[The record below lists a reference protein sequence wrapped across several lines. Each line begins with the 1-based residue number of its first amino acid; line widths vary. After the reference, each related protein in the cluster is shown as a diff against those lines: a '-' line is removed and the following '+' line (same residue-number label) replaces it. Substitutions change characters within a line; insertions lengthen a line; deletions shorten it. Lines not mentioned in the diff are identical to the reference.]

1 MHQPSP
7 VPSVSPVIYKG
18 SRGGQRVRAIHHPF
32 PQSTI
37 RDLCKAHRDYG
48 RDSPYFRGLLRSDL
62 DAAVVIPADLRQLFS
77 CLLDSTEFKLWVA
90 AWRQQ
95 LREALPSLLRDP
107 ETAVDDNGNPLTLEH
122 LMGEGRW
129 ADPSDQTS
137 DIPIKALQIVKE
149 HAVSAFFGMVPDG
162 PVIPY
167 YKIMQGSK
175 ESFTKF
181 VERLTRAIEVQVTE
195 VAVRDG
201 ILREMVFANANNMCR
216 SAILS
221 LPLDPPPTL
230 PDMLRVCQLKVPYM
244 QGNDRE
250 GKSITPRVSAVS
262 GTQGL
267 TRRPHE
273 PYRLR
278 LTEALHLRTAD
289 WTFLSINTKEQGA
302 WPVQGKELVI
312 IGDCKY
318 TPQEVE
324 ILPGVLVNNPGDLVL
339 WLRCT
344 HPPTFIPKGQ
354 VMAQIIPT
362 RGPNNTPVT
371 CPVQAITKER
381 PRVDYYKEPLLG
393 RDIMSQWG
401 VKIDIPDPSM
411 EISTASIDEHPTKK
425 LNWLTN
431 EPVWVE
437 QWPLSKPKLKALE
450 ELMKEQLAKGHIVE
464 TDSPWNSPVFVIQK
478 PEKDKW
484 RLLQDLRQI
493 NNVIEDMGSLQPGMP
508 SPTMLPQNWQLA
520 VIDIKDCFFQIPLHP
535 DDAPCFAFSVP
546 TINREA
552 PRRRYHWR
560 VLPQG
565 MKNSPVICQWYV
577 ASLLSPVRAAA
588 GQAIIYH
595 YMDDVLVCAPNDDML
610 SHVLG
615 LTVDALVAA
624 GFELQEEKVQ
634 RMPPW
639 KYLGLEIRKRTIVPQ
654 KLAIKTKVSSLVD
667 VHQLCGALNWVRPWL
682 GLTTN
687 DLAPLFNLL
696 KGGEELSSPRV
707 LTPEAEKALEKVQD
721 AMSKRQAHR
730 FDPELP
736 FKFIIMGKLPHL
748 HGMIFQ
754 WRNIPKKDR
763 EGNDPLSIIEWVFL
777 SHQRSKRMTRPQ
789 ELVAEL
795 IRKARF
801 RIRELAGCDFECIHI
816 PIGLRSG
823 QISKAMLEHL
833 LQENEA
839 LQFALDSFTGQISIH
854 RPAHKI
860 FNSEVKF
867 VLSLKEVRSR
877 RPLKALTVFT
887 DASGRSHKSV
897 MTWKDPQT
905 QQWEADI
912 AEVEGSPQVAELA
925 AVVRA
930 FERFPEPFNLV
941 TDSAYVAGVVSRA
954 DQAILQEVSNIA
966 LYDLLSKLVRL
977 VSHREQP
984 YFVMH
989 TRSHTD
995 LPGFIA
1001 EGNRKADALAA
1012 PAEMAPLPNIFMQ
1025 AKLSHQLFHQNA
1037 PGLVRREKAGD
1048 AIKHLIHAFSF
1059 MGIPRELKTDNGPA
1073 YKSRELRSFLQQ
1085 WGVEHKTGIPH
1096 SPTGQAMV
1104 ERTHGTIKRVLH
1116 QQQRVLRTESPS
1128 VRLARAL
1135 FTINFLNCS
1144 YEGLNPPIVQHFGA
1158 SSLFGVKE
1166 RPQVMVRDPGSGGTE
1181 GPHDLVTWGR
1191 GYACVSTPTGPK
1203 WIPAKWV
1210 RPYVPKSPGSG
1221 KTGSPQVT
1229 VAAWRRKRKTSIEED

>member
-7 VPSVSPVIYKG
+7 VPSVSPVVYKG

-62 DAAVVIPADLRQLFS
+62 DAAVVIPADLKQLFS

-137 DIPIKALQIVKE
+137 DIPIKALQIARE

-162 PVIPY
+162 PVVPY
-167 YKIMQGSK
+167 YKIMQGAK

-195 VAVRDG
+195 VVP
-201 ILREMVFANANNMCR
+201 ILVTSSR
-216 SAILS
+216 
-221 LPLDPPPTL
+221 
-230 PDMLRVCQLKVPYM
+230 
-244 QGNDRE
+244 
-250 GKSITPRVSAVS
+250 
-262 GTQGL
+262 
-267 TRRPHE
+267 HE

-289 WTFLSINTKEQGA
+289 WTFLSINIKEQGA
-302 WPVQGKELVI
+302 WQVQGKELVI
-312 IGDCKY
+312 IGD
-318 TPQEVE
+318 
-324 ILPGVLVNNPGDLVL
+324 
-339 WLRCT
+339 
-344 HPPTFIPKGQ
+344 
-354 VMAQIIPT
+354 
-362 RGPNNTPVT
+362 
-371 CPVQAITKER
+371 
-381 PRVDYYKEPLLG
+381 
-393 RDIMSQWG
+393 S
-401 VKIDIPDPSM
+401 
-411 EISTASIDEHPTKK
+411 
-425 LNWLTN
+425 
-431 EPVWVE
+431 
-437 QWPLSKPKLKALE
+437 
-450 ELMKEQLAKGHIVE
+450 
-464 TDSPWNSPVFVIQK
+464 
-478 PEKDKW
+478 
-484 RLLQDLRQI
+484 
-493 NNVIEDMGSLQPGMP
+493 
-508 SPTMLPQNWQLA
+508 
-520 VIDIKDCFFQIPLHP
+520 
-535 DDAPCFAFSVP
+535 
-546 TINREA
+546 
-552 PRRRYHWR
+552 
-560 VLPQG
+560 
-565 MKNSPVICQWYV
+565 
-577 ASLLSPVRAAA
+577 A

-639 KYLGLEIRKRTIVPQ
+639 KYLGLKIGKRTIVPQ
-654 KLAIKTKVSSLVD
+654 KLAIKTKVSSLAD

-763 EGNDPLSIIEWVFL
+763 EGNDPLSIMEWVFL
-777 SHQRSKRMTRPQ
+777 NHQRSKRMTRPQ

-801 RIRELAGCDFECIHI
+801 RIRELAGSDFE
-816 PIGLRSG
+816 
-823 QISKAMLEHL
+823 
-833 LQENEA
+833 
-839 LQFALDSFTGQISIH
+839 
-854 RPAHKI
+854 
-860 FNSEVKF
+860 
-867 VLSLKEVRSR
+867 
-877 RPLKALTVFT
+877 
-887 DASGRSHKSV
+887 
-897 MTWKDPQT
+897 W
-905 QQWEADI
+905 
-912 AEVEGSPQVAELA
+912 
-925 AVVRA
+925 
-930 FERFPEPFNLV
+930 
-941 TDSAYVAGVVSRA
+941 
-954 DQAILQEVSNIA
+954 
-966 LYDLLSKLVRL
+966 
-977 VSHREQP
+977 
-984 YFVMH
+984 
-989 TRSHTD
+989 
-995 LPGFIA
+995 
-1001 EGNRKADALAA
+1001 
-1012 PAEMAPLPNIFMQ
+1012 
-1025 AKLSHQLFHQNA
+1025 
-1037 PGLVRREKAGD
+1037 EKAGD

-1116 QQQRVLRTESPS
+1116 QQQRVLKTESPS

-1144 YEGLNPPIVQHFGA
+1144 YEGLNPPIVRHFGA

-1191 GYACVSTPTGPK
+1191 GYAGTRVRLHVHPHGTKMDSSKVGEALCSQKPRVWQNQQSASHRGSVEVEKENIKRGELNISSGRSHPF
-1203 WIPAKWV
+1203 PAVVKF
-1210 RPYVPKSPGSG
+1210 K
-1221 KTGSPQVT
+1221 
-1229 VAAWRRKRKTSIEED
+1229 